1 MANETWRDVILKGP
15 GPQTKKEAIAL
26 YVKGLLMGTADLV
39 PGVSGGTV
47 AFVTGIYDK
56 LLEAIASVD
65 KNFFISLSKLNFKE
79 AFSRIHFR
87 FLIPLVLGIGTA
99 IFSLARLSG

>member
-1 MANETWRDVILKGP
+1 MTKETWRDVILKGP
-15 GPQTKKEAIAL
+15 GPQNKKEATIL
-26 YVKGLLMGTADLV
+26 YVKGLIMGTADLV

-65 KNFFISLSKLNFKE
+65 KS
-79 AFSRIHFR
+79 
-87 FLIPLVLGIGTA
+87 FLLPWE
-99 IFSLARLSG
+99 S